1 MKRHNPKKINQ
12 LLILERNIRREAA
25 TRMLT
30 VILDPEFDQQP
41 EEKEESYN
49 ERFQVNMAKYKEE
62 FSGYIQRNI
71 VVHRRYLRLKKK
83 LG

>member
-41 EEKEESYN
+41 EDKEESYN
-49 ERFQVNMAKYKEE
+49 
-62 FSGYIQRNI
+62 
-71 VVHRRYLRLKKK
+71 
-83 LG
+83 